1 MSKFITNAV
10 LLILG
15 IAAGSAG
22 TYFYAQSNADH
33 SGHVEQ
39 SNEKKPLYWVAPMDS
54 NYRRDKPGKSPMG
67 MDLIPVYEESS
78 SEDEHGPGAIKI
90 SPEVI
95 NNLGVRT
102 TQVTLRDMTPTIN
115 TVGYIQYD
123 EDNLVH
129 IHPRVSGWVEQLFVK
144 TTGQKVKKGQ
154 ALYTLYS
161 PELVNAQQ
169 EFLIA
174 LRGTEFGLIDAAKAR
189 LRALHIDDIFIKQLQ
204 QDKKV
209 SQNVT
214 FYAPQNG
221 VVANLKIREGY
232 YVQPGTTMMSIGDLS
247 NVWVEAEVFER
258 DAASVTVGLPVHM
271 TLDYQPARAWHGEV
285 DYIYP
290 TLDEKNRT
298 LRVRL
303 RFENKDRVLKP
314 NMYAQLQISGVAKQ
328 DSILTPIESV
338 IRTGKQD
345 RVVLALGDGQFKS
358 VAVQI
363 GQVYQEHI
371 EVLEGLSEG
380 DTIVTSAQFLIDSES
395 SKSSDFKRMEFA
407 EVPTSVWAEGVVT
420 AKSDIE
426 QSVTIDHA
434 PVEAWQWPQMVMDF
448 GVLNQADFDALEVG
462 HSLHFEITK
471 QGDGS
476 FPVSAIHIMGKAEVA
491 APDTQATVNGVINAI
506 DFDARVI
513 NISREAIEKWGRGP
527 ATMDFDVTDG
537 LDISSFKAGD
547 NIEFTFDTAQDF
559 KVIAIKKVVDKNVMQ
574 ESGMQMHKHTHH

>member
-10 LLILG
+10 LLSLG
-15 IAAGSAG
+15 IAAGGAG
-22 TYFYAQSNADH
+22 MYFYTQSQ
-33 SGHVEQ
+33 SGHEMQ
-39 SNEKKPLYWVAPMDS
+39 ASQADEKKPLYWVAPMDS

-67 MDLIPVYEESS
+67 MDLIPVYEESN

-102 TQVTLRDMTPTIN
+102 EKVTLSDMTPTIN

-174 LRGTEFGLIDAAKAR
+174 LRGKEFGLIDAAKAR
-189 LRALHIDDIFIKQLQ
+189 LRALHIDDIFIEQLQ
-204 QDKKV
+204 RDKKV

-221 VVANLKIREGY
+221 VVANLNIREGY

-258 DAASVTVGLPVHM
+258 DTGSIAVGLPVHM
-271 TLDYQPARAWHGEV
+271 TLDYLPARSWHGKV

-303 RFENKDRVLKP
+303 RFENQDGALKP
-314 NMYAQLQISGVAKQ
+314 NMYAQLQISGNTKQ
-328 DSILTPIESV
+328 NSILTPIESV
-338 IRTGKQD
+338 IRTGKQN

-358 VAVQI
+358 IAVQV
-363 GQVYQEHI
+363 GQVYQDKI
-371 EVLEGLSEG
+371 EILDGLNDG
-380 DTIVTSAQFLIDSES
+380 DTVVTSAQFLIDSES

-407 EVPTSVWAEGVVT
+407 EVPTSVWAEGVVS
-420 AKSDIE
+420 AKSATE

-471 QGDGS
+471 QDDGS
-476 FPVSAIHIMGKAEVA
+476 YPVSAIHIMGKAEVA
-491 APDTQATVNGVINAI
+491 ALDTQATVNGVINAI

-527 ATMDFDVTDG
+527 AIMDFEVINE
-537 LDISSFKAGD
+537 LDISTFKAGD

-559 KVIAIKKVVDKNVMQ
+559 KVIAIKHIADEKAMQ
-574 ESGMQMHKHTHH
+574 EGDMPMNEHAHH

>member
-10 LLILG
+10 LLSLG

-22 TYFYAQSNADH
+22 MYFYSQSNAEH
-33 SGHVEQ
+33 SAHAEQ
-39 SNEKKPLYWVAPMDS
+39 SDEKKPLYWVAPMDS

-67 MDLIPVYEESS
+67 MDLIPVYEESN
-78 SEDEHGPGAIKI
+78 SEDEHGPGAIQI

-102 TQVTLRDMTPTIN
+102 AKVTLRDMTPTIN

-174 LRGTEFGLIDAAKAR
+174 LRGKEFGLIEAAKAR
-189 LRALHIDDIFIKQLQ
+189 LRALHIDDIFIEQLQ
-204 QDKKV
+204 RNKNV

-303 RFENKDRVLKP
+303 RFENKDGALKP
-314 NMYAQLQISGVAKQ
+314 NMYAQLQISGKAKQ

-338 IRTGKQD
+338 IRTGKQN

-358 VAVQI
+358 IAVQI
-363 GQVYQEHI
+363 GQVYQDQI
-371 EVLEGLSEG
+371 EVLEGLNEG
-380 DTIVTSAQFLIDSES
+380 DTVVTSAQFLIDSES
-395 SKSSDFKRMEFA
+395 SKSSDFKRMEYA
-407 EVPTSVWAEGVVT
+407 EVPTSVWAEGVIT
-420 AKSDIE
+420 AKSDTE

-471 QGDGS
+471 QDDGS
-476 FPVSAIHIMGKAEVA
+476 YPVSAIHIMGKAEVA

-506 DFDARVI
+506 DLDARVI

-527 ATMDFDVTDG
+527 ATMDFEVIDE
-537 LDISSFKAGD
+537 LDISTLKTGD

-559 KVIAIKKVVDKNVMQ
+559 KVIAINKIADKKAMQ
-574 ESGMQMHKHTHH
+574 DGDMPMNEHAHH

>member
-10 LLILG
+10 LLSLG

-22 TYFYAQSNADH
+22 MYFYSQSNAGH
-33 SGHVEQ
+33 SAHAEQ
-39 SNEKKPLYWVAPMDS
+39 SDEKKPLYWVAPMDS

-67 MDLIPVYEESS
+67 MDLIPVYEESN

-90 SPEVI
+90 SSEVI

-102 TQVTLRDMTPTIN
+102 AKVTLRDMMPTIN

-174 LRGTEFGLIDAAKAR
+174 LRGKEFGLIEAAKAR
-189 LRALHIDDIFIKQLQ
+189 LRALHIDDIFIEQLQ
-204 QDKKV
+204 RNKNV

-271 TLDYQPARAWHGEV
+271 TLDYKPARAWHGEV

-303 RFENKDRVLKP
+303 RFENKDGALKP
-314 NMYAQLQISGVAKQ
+314 NMYAQLQISGKAKQ

-338 IRTGKQD
+338 IRTGKQN

-358 VAVQI
+358 IAVQI
-363 GQVYQEHI
+363 GQVYQDQI
-371 EVLEGLSEG
+371 EVLEGLNEG
-380 DTIVTSAQFLIDSES
+380 DTVVTSAQFLIDSES
-395 SKSSDFKRMEFA
+395 SKSSDFKRMEFD

-420 AKSDIE
+420 AKSDTE
-426 QSVTIDHA
+426 QSVTIDHS
-434 PVEAWQWPQMVMDF
+434 PVEVWQWPQMVMDF

-471 QGDGS
+471 QDDGS
-476 FPVSAIHIMGKAEVA
+476 YPISAIHIMGKAEVA

-506 DFDARVI
+506 DFDARII

-527 ATMDFDVTDG
+527 ATMDFEVINE
-537 LDISSFKAGD
+537 LDISTFQAGD

-559 KVIAIKKVVDKNVMQ
+559 KVIAISKIADKKAMQ
-574 ESGMQMHKHTHH
+574 DGDMPMNEHAHY

>member
-10 LLILG
+10 LLSLG
-15 IAAGSAG
+15 MAVGGAGM
-22 TYFYAQSNADH
+22 YFYSQSNAEH
-33 SGHVEQ
+33 NSHAEQ
-39 SNEKKPLYWVAPMDS
+39 SDEKKPLYWVAPMDS

-67 MDLIPVYEESS
+67 MDLIPVYDESN

-102 TQVTLRDMTPTIN
+102 AQVTLKGMTPTIN
-115 TVGYIQYD
+115 TVGHIQYD

-189 LRALHIDDIFIKQLQ
+189 LRALHIDDIFIEQLQ
-204 QDKKV
+204 RDKKV

-258 DAASVTVGLPVHM
+258 DAASVMVGLPVHM

-303 RFENKDRVLKP
+303 RFENKDGALKP
-314 NMYAQLQISGVAKQ
+314 NMYAQLQISGKTKQ

-338 IRTGKQD
+338 IRTGKQN

-358 VAVQI
+358 IAVQI
-363 GQVYQEHI
+363 GQVYQDQI
-371 EVLEGLSEG
+371 EVLEGLNEG
-380 DTIVTSAQFLIDSES
+380 DTVVTSAQFLIDSES

-407 EVPTSVWAEGVVT
+407 EEPTSVWAEGVVT
-420 AKSDIE
+420 AKSDSE

-471 QGDGS
+471 QSDGS
-476 FPVSAIHIMGKAEVA
+476 YPVSAIHIMGKAEVA

-506 DFDARVI
+506 DSDARVI

-527 ATMDFDVTDG
+527 ATMDFGVIDE
-537 LDISSFKAGD
+537 LDISMLKVGD

-559 KVIAIKKVVDKNVMQ
+559 KVIDINKIADEKAMQ
-574 ESGMQMHKHTHH
+574 DGDMPMNKHAHH

>member
-10 LLILG
+10 LLSLG

-22 TYFYAQSNADH
+22 MYFYSQSNTEH
-33 SGHVEQ
+33 SVHAEQ
-39 SNEKKPLYWVAPMDS
+39 SDEKKPLYWVAPMDS

-67 MDLIPVYEESS
+67 MDLIPVYEESN

-102 TQVTLRDMTPTIN
+102 AQVTLRDMTPTIN

-169 EFLIA
+169 EFLIS
-174 LRGTEFGLIDAAKAR
+174 LRGKEFGLIEAAKAR
-189 LRALHIDDIFIKQLQ
+189 LRALHIDDIFIEQLQ
-204 QDKKV
+204 RDKKV

-221 VVANLKIREGY
+221 VVANLNIREGY

-303 RFENKDRVLKP
+303 RFENKDGALKP
-314 NMYAQLQISGVAKQ
+314 NMYAQLQISGKTKQ

-338 IRTGKQD
+338 IRTGKQN

-358 VAVQI
+358 IAVQI
-363 GQVYQEHI
+363 GQVYQDQI
-371 EVLEGLSEG
+371 EVLEGLNEG
-380 DTIVTSAQFLIDSES
+380 DTVVTSAQFLIDSES
-395 SKSSDFKRMEFA
+395 SKSSDFKRMEYA

-420 AKSDIE
+420 AKSDTE

-471 QGDGS
+471 QDDGS
-476 FPVSAIHIMGKAEVA
+476 YPVSAIHIMGKVEVA

-506 DFDARVI
+506 DLDARVI

-527 ATMDFDVTDG
+527 ATMDFEVIDE
-537 LDISSFKAGD
+537 LDISTFNAGD

-559 KVIAIKKVVDKNVMQ
+559 KVIAINKIADKKAMQ
-574 ESGMQMHKHTHH
+574 DGDMPMNEHAHH